1 VPNLGKALEAD
12 MKRREFLAGLAITLT
27 ASGVCAQAPS
37 RVARIGVLSF
47 GFAPAS
53 GASEEPIMRHLR
65 ALGYIEANNVV
76 FDRRYAGG
84 VRERYAELAVE
95 LLRSK
100 ADVIFAPGSDVAR
113 AFRDAAPTVPVVF
126 VVSDDPV
133 ASGLVQSL
141 ARPGGLFTGISLMS
155 PELGG
160 KRLEYLKVAL
170 PALRRV
176 AVLYDKEHEFYL
188 AQMRSPAQKLDVTL
202 LPIEFS
208 GVPDFPGAFAA
219 ATRERA
225 EAMFV
230 APNRYSLFYASR
242 LAELS
247 IQHRIPAISAYDV
260 FAIAGGLL
268 SYGPIQDDAVA
279 RAAVLIN
286 KILKGAKPTELPVE
300 QPQRVALVV
309 NKRTAKALGIE
320 FPRVLLLQADRVIE

>member
-1 VPNLGKALEAD
+1 
-12 MKRREFLAGLAITLT
+12 MRRRAFLAGLAILLA
-27 ASGVCAQAPS
+27 ASGARAQSPS
-37 RVARIGVLSF
+37 RVVRIGVLSF
-47 GFAPAS
+47 GSAPAP
-53 GASEEPIMRHLR
+53 GAPEEPIVRHLR
-65 ALGYIEANNVV
+65 SLGYLNASNAI

-84 VRERYAELAVE
+84 ARERYPELAAE

-100 ADVIFAPGSDVAR
+100 VDVIFAPGSDVAR

-133 ASGLVQSL
+133 AAGLVQSF

-188 AQMRSPAQKLDVTL
+188 AQMRSPAERLEVTL

-225 EAMFV
+225 QAMFV
-230 APNRYSLFYASR
+230 APNRFTLFYASR

-260 FAIAGGLL
+260 FANAGGLL

-279 RAAVLIN
+279 RAAALIDR
-286 KILKGAKPTELPVE
+286 ILKGAKPAELPVE
-300 QPQRVALVV
+300 QPPRVGLVV

-320 FPRVLLLQADRVIE
+320 IPPGLLLQADRVIE